1 MSCHLYIYHFIVQI
15 MGQESGLELMESAD
29 PLMLLVGLPTI
40 PVALILGKL
49 INWED
54 TALTFLR
61 RNARKV
67 PVLKYIL
74 PSCT

>member
-1 MSCHLYIYHFIVQI
+1 
-15 MGQESGLELMESAD
+15 MGQENGLELMESAD

-54 TALTFLR
+54 TALMFLR

-74 PSCT
+74 PSST